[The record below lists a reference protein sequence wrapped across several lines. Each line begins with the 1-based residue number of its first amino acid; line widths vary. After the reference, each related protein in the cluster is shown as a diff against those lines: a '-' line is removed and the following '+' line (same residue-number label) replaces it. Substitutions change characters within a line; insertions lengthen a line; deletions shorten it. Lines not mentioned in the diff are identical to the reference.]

1 MSVLIVRESLVQ
13 QLKIYT
19 VLRVYQQRT
28 TYIVYAETELS
39 NLKLFS
45 FRVFLFPYYVGTIH
59 EIVKF
64 LTW

>member
-1 MSVLIVRESLVQ
+1 MLIVKESLVQ

-28 TYIVYAETELS
+28 TYQIVYAETELS